1 MTEFE
6 WKKKLQRNEVATFL
20 RQLADGLQE
29 DGTVEIEQDD
39 WELKLSVAENVQ
51 LQVELEVNGDEGEL
65 EIELK
70 WATGASQRSSGEH
83 AADADESSEG
93 S

>member
-6 WKKKLQRNEVATFL
+6 WKKQLQRNEVATFL

-39 WELKLSVAENVQ
+39 WELKLSVAQDVQ
-51 LQVELEVNGDEGEL
+51 LQVELEVDGDEGEL
-65 EIELK
+65 EIELR
-70 WATGASQRSSGEH
+70 WATGASERSSGESS
-83 AADADESSEG
+83 ADADQSSEG